1 MVSLLKRH
9 YVRTKPYPEKK
20 VRTIEETSELL
31 RKYKYVFVIDIHGVS
46 NRVLKE
52 YRLKLRRIDSVM
64 KHVKNTLFRIAL
76 EKTFGKVSEDI
87 QKVLTG
93 ENIFIFTNMN
103 PIELIKWIEENAV
116 RREAKPGDKAPFEII
131 IPAGDTG
138 LSPGPILSKFGK
150 LRVPTR
156 VQGGKIWV
164 VKDTVV
170 AKPGDTISP
179 ELAEILQKLK
189 IRPIFE
195 SLRVKSIIVEGKRA
209 ITTEELLRTFE
220 EFKNMIPDAAKYA
233 VNLAINAEI
242 MIPETVPVL
251 IQKACIYA
259 RNLAINANII
269 TPETASAIITK
280 AIAQA
285 YAIASIVSQKAPEL
299 GIQVSVQIP
308 TPTAEAKPAEEKKE
322 EEKKEEKVEEEKK
335 EGPSEEDIASGLAS
349 LFG

>member
-20 VRTIEETSELL
+20 IRAIEEASELL
-31 RKYKYVFVIDIHGVS
+31 RKYRYVFVIDIHGVS
-46 NRVLKE
+46 NRILKE

-64 KHVKNTLFRIAL
+64 KHIKNTLFRLAI

-87 QKVLTG
+87 EKILTG
-93 ENIFIFTNMN
+93 ENMFIFTNMN
-103 PIELIKWIEENAV
+103 PIEFVQWIEENAV
-116 RREAKPGDKAPFEII
+116 RREAKPGDKAPYEIV

-195 SLRVKSIIVEGKRA
+195 SLKVKAIIVEGRRV
-209 ITTEELLRTFE
+209 ITSEELLKTFE
-220 EFKNMIPDAAKYA
+220 EVKTLIPDAAKYA
-233 VNLAINAEI
+233 VNLAVNAELF
-242 MIPETVPVL
+242 IPEIMPIL

-259 RNLAINANII
+259 RNLAINANIVI
-269 TPETASAIITK
+269 PETANIVIAK

-285 YAIASIVSQKAPEL
+285 YALAGILSQKAPEL
-299 GIQVSVQIP
+299 GLQVQTVITTTTT
-308 TPTAEAKPAEEKKE
+308 TPAPAEVKPV
-322 EEKKEEKVEEEKK
+322 EEKKEEKKEEEKK
-335 EGPSEEDIASGLAS
+335 EGPSEEEIASGLAS

>member
-1 MVSLLKRH
+1 MVSLLKRQ

-20 VRTIEETSELL
+20 VRTIEEASELL
-31 RKYKYVFVIDIHGVS
+31 RKHKYIFVVDIHGVS

-52 YRLKLRRIDSVM
+52 YRLKLRRTGSVM
-64 KHVKNTLFRIAL
+64 KHIKNTLFRLAL
-76 EKTFGKVSEDI
+76 EKTFGKVPEEVE
-87 QKVLTG
+87 KVLTG

-103 PIELIKWIEENAV
+103 PVEMIKWIEENAV
-116 RREAKPGDKAPFEII
+116 RREAKPGDKAPYEIV

-138 LSPGPILSKFGK
+138 LSPGPILSRFGK

-170 AKPGDTISP
+170 AKPGDTITP

-195 SLRVKSIIVEGKRA
+195 TLRVKSIIVEGRRA
-209 ITTEELLRTFE
+209 ISSEELLKTYE
-220 EFKNMIPDAAKYA
+220 EMKTA
-233 VNLAINAEI
+233 VPEAVKQAMNLAINAEI
-242 MIPETVPVL
+242 PIPEVLPLL
-251 IQKACIYA
+251 IQKAHLYA
-259 RNLAINANII
+259 MNLAANAGIV
-269 TPETASAIITK
+269 TPETAKLVLGK

-285 YAIASIVSQKAPEL
+285 YALASIISQKAPEL
-299 GIQVSVQIP
+299 GIQAP
-308 TPTAEAKPAEEKKE
+308 TIAPAPAETKPTEEKKEEKEEKKE
-322 EEKKEEKVEEEKK
+322 EEKKE
-335 EGPSEEDIASGLAS
+335 GPGEEDIASGLAS

>member
-1 MVSLLKRH
+1 MVSLLKRR

-20 VRTIEETSELL
+20 VRIVEEASDLL
-31 RKYKYVFVIDIHGVS
+31 RKYKYIFVIDIHGVS

-52 YRLKLRRIDSVM
+52 YRLKLRRTGSTM
-64 KHVKNTLFRIAL
+64 KHIKNTLFRLAL
-76 EKTFGKVSEDI
+76 AKTFGKVPEDVER
-87 QKVLTG
+87 VLTG

-103 PIELIKWIEENAV
+103 PIEMIKWIEENAV
-116 RREAKPGDKAPFEII
+116 RREARPGDKAPYEIV

-138 LSPGPILSKFGK
+138 LSPGPVLSKFGK

-195 SLRVKSIIVEGKRA
+195 SLKVKSIILEGRRA
-209 ITTEELLRTFE
+209 IPSEELLRTYE
-220 EFKNMIPDAAKYA
+220 EMKTSIPEAVRQAMNLA
-233 VNLAINAEI
+233 VNAELP
-242 MIPETVPVL
+242 IPEVVPLL
-251 IQKACIYA
+251 IQKAHIYA
-259 RNLAINANII
+259 MNLAANAGIV
-269 TPETASAIITK
+269 TPETARAVIGK

-285 YAIASIVSQKAPEL
+285 YALASVLAQKAPEL
-299 GIQVSVQIP
+299 GIQAP
-308 TPTAEAKPAEEKKE
+308 TVTAPAAAPAAEAKPVEEKKE
-322 EEKKEEKVEEEKK
+322 EEKKEEEKK
-335 EGPSEEDIASGLAS
+335 EGPSEEDIAAGLAG